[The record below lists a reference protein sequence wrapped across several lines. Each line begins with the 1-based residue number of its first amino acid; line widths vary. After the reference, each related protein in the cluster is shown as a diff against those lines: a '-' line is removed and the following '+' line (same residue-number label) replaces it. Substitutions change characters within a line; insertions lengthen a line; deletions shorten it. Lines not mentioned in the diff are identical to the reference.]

1 MTADTP
7 RRRHGLPLLAL
18 LATTACLLLGCSL
31 LDTQQREWIFQPS
44 NRTWWGGLAAAEG
57 MNDVWIEHQPADRSL
72 PVRLHGLWLEGAPS
86 PTGTPAP
93 VLLHLHGARWD
104 VRGSAHRA
112 RRLHELG
119 FAVLS
124 LDYRGFGQS
133 SAELPSEATALEDAR
148 AAWAWLGQQHP
159 GRPRY
164 IFGHSL
170 GGAIAVALAAGRKD
184 VAGLLVEGSF
194 PSIPAVVRS
203 HPWGWLPVGPLIT
216 QRFDAAARIGE
227 VMAPVLVA
235 HGAQDR
241 LINPELG
248 RSLFDAAPAPK
259 RFLLVEGGSHHNT
272 MAVGLPQY
280 RRALIELF
288 GLGDPPQASLAPGTD
303 RSTWSSQPGKAQDT
317 ARAESKETSTVGS
330 TPIR

>member
-1 MTADTP
+1 MKAETP
-7 RRRHGLPLLAL
+7 RRRHGPRLMAL
-18 LATTACLLLGCSL
+18 LAGAACLVAGCSL

-44 NRTWWGGLAAAEG
+44 DRTWWGGLAAAEG
-57 MNDVWIEHQPADRSL
+57 MSDVWIEHQPADRSV

-93 VLLHLHGARWD
+93 VLLHLHGSRWD

-148 AAWAWLGQQHP
+148 AAWAWLGHQHP

-203 HPWGWLPVGPLIT
+203 HRWGWLPVGPLIT
-216 QRFDAAARIGE
+216 QRFDAAARIGD
-227 VMAPVLVA
+227 VAAPVLVA
-235 HGAQDR
+235 HGSQDN
-241 LINPELG
+241 LINPDLG
-248 RSLFDAAPAPK
+248 RALFDAAAEPK

-280 RRALIELF
+280 RRALSELF
-288 GLGDPPQASLAPGTD
+288 GLGGGPQGGLSLGKDRSAPG
-303 RSTWSSQPGKAQDT
+303 SQPGKAQDT
-317 ARAESKETSTVGS
+317 ARADSNERSTAGS
-330 TPIR
+330 RPTR